1 MSRSET
7 LWSPG
12 AAPDAQMLAY
22 TIGDDREVDARLLRW
37 DILGSLGHVESLA
50 RGGVISTRERASMRR
65 ALLAALRAHE
75 RGELGIGPEH
85 EDGHSAVEFWRP
97 VAQ

>member
-22 TIGDDREVDARLLRW
+22 TVADDR
-37 DILGSLGHVESLA
+37 
-50 RGGVISTRERASMRR
+50 
-65 ALLAALRAHE
+65 
-75 RGELGIGPEH
+75 
-85 EDGHSAVEFWRP
+85 DG
-97 VAQ
+97 